1 MQKLK
6 TVYGQ
11 WYIYYHILPK
21 PHRHSLGWRIDS
33 LFIETIEAVATA
45 GFLMREEK
53 LPYVRYAIRK
63 LDTIQVLL
71 LVLWENKSLTSKQY
85 ILIAQGVE
93 EVGRNLGGWSGK
105 LRKEN
110 SPTKQERK

>member
-1 MQKLK
+1 M
-6 TVYGQ
+6 
-11 WYIYYHILPK
+11 
-21 PHRHSLGWRIDS
+21 GWRIDS

-45 GFLMREEK
+45 GFLAREEK